1 MRTSIVAAFALA
13 VCAVPFAQGC
23 SQEVADDD
31 AGEDAITSNEAGF
44 VDFDFDGEV
53 IAAKE
58 TDAAKAISSQLFYTI
73 GDLTAFN
80 ANSRVG
86 QHETTNVKTS
96 DAGGG
101 LVKVT
106 FHAKLPV
113 AWPKGKT
120 IPRKY
125 QVTVPKHV
133 DSEGLSAF
141 VDKYD
146 GPCGK
151 DEYGKATFWHDF
163 QPKAPGCTL
172 APADVTS
179 VSAKVSRRKDVTTGK
194 YPEYKEV
201 WKDDA
206 LKVVAIFGYAEG
218 GGASD
223 IGQRQYEEF
232 VTGVAATL
240 PGAKRTEKKSA
251 SIAKDVTLEGKVTG
265 PAGQARTVVVT
276 SLLIDTLYTAGRD
289 FDDRYDAISEGADL
303 VVYNGH
309 SELSKNTNALAR
321 KGKVAKEK
329 YQLFFFDSCDTFAY
343 LDTALVDRRK
353 EVNGAS
359 DPKGSK
365 YLDVVTNVLPSYFM
379 NYAGSSLTFY
389 KALLD
394 DKSPKTYNQ
403 ILEGLPSDQVVVV
416 SGEEDNAFRP

>member
-1 MRTSIVAAFALA
+1 M
-13 VCAVPFAQGC
+13 
-23 SQEVADDD
+23 
-31 AGEDAITSNEAGF
+31 
-44 VDFDFDGEV
+44 
-53 IAAKE
+53 
-58 TDAAKAISSQLFYTI
+58 
-73 GDLTAFN
+73 
-80 ANSRVG
+80 
-86 QHETTNVKTS
+86 
-96 DAGGG
+96 
-101 LVKVT
+101 
-106 FHAKLPV
+106 
-113 AWPKGKT
+113 
-120 IPRKY
+120 
-125 QVTVPKHV
+125 
-133 DSEGLSAF
+133 
-141 VDKYD
+141 
-146 GPCGK
+146 
-151 DEYGKATFWHDF
+151 
-163 QPKAPGCTL
+163 
-172 APADVTS
+172 
-179 VSAKVSRRKDVTTGK
+179 
-194 YPEYKEV
+194 
-201 WKDDA
+201 
-206 LKVVAIFGYAEG
+206 
-218 GGASD
+218 
-223 IGQRQYEEF
+223 
-232 VTGVAATL
+232 
-240 PGAKRTEKKSA
+240 
-251 SIAKDVTLEGKVTG
+251 
-265 PAGQARTVVVT
+265 VT